1 MKTLLLFLSV
11 VVLSG
16 AVSAQSTFQWDTNDT
31 IETNLTPNV
40 TEQYPMYQSVV
51 GNDTVT
57 LAIEVIYNDLPQ
69 SWDGMVCIFGICMGQ
84 IPPVGTQA
92 TMSPIYGS
100 NQGMIRLTVNPYNG
114 TETAKLQ
121 VMVWDVD
128 FPNETDTATFLLN
141 TTLSTPE
148 LLASNVEIRP
158 NPVQDVL
165 SIDSD
170 YDLNNAQI
178 INTTGQVIRKFELSS
193 VQQVLN
199 VGDLPKGVY
208 TVRLIGDVGTVDKR
222 FVKL

>member
-1 MKTLLLFLSV
+1 
-11 VVLSG
+11 
-16 AVSAQSTFQWDTNDT
+16 
-31 IETNLTPNV
+31 
-40 TEQYPMYQSVV
+40 
-51 GNDTVT
+51 
-57 LAIEVIYNDLPQ
+57 
-69 SWDGMVCIFGICMGQ
+69 
-84 IPPVGTQA
+84 
-92 TMSPIYGS
+92 
-100 NQGMIRLTVNPYNG
+100 
-114 TETAKLQ
+114 
-121 VMVWDVD
+121 MVWDVD